1 MATLGRAILYIE
13 PDEQYTLL
21 IFKGSTETNEDT
33 LQSSTSNLTLANAFN
48 TARDALAAMAT
59 GAEKHRQ
66 VTIST
71 RIST

>member
-48 TARDALAAMAT
+48 TARDAPAAMAT

>member
-48 TARDALAAMAT
+48 TARAGPGGNGHWSREA
-59 GAEKHRQ
+59 
-66 VTIST
+66 SP
-71 RIST
+71 SNY